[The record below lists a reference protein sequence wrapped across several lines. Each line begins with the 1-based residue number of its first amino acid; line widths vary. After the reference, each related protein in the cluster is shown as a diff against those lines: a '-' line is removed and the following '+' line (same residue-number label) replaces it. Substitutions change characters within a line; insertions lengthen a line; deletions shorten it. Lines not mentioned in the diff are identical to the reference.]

1 MLISRGSCAGAWG
14 TACMAVVRA
23 DETRFM
29 RMDRDCNHHRARG
42 SARCRSRRGLV
53 PEGAGI
59 IGCHEVWCGLYD
71 RGAACAILCRMWLAL
86 AQYVSSLFVRGS
98 YCRMPCSPGPE
109 PPKAAAVR
117 AVKQLGGQCAR
128 QISTSSSEAGHADQP
143 EQLGRG

>member
-1 MLISRGSCAGAWG
+1 MRGVLPAWQLYARMRHDSCAW
-14 TACMAVVRA
+14 TAIIATIIEHAVQRA
-23 DETRFM
+23 AG
-29 RMDRDCNHHRARG
+29 HV
-42 SARCRSRRGLV
+42 GLV